1 MIYVLETLLLKE
13 RVSEMSKNSYSK
25 QFHEAFIS
33 LKEVEKQNFSR
44 IVNKLYQV
52 NFITRKK
59 TSDMNDYR
67 FILAYKEVFE
77 PFFKL
82 TDFSLNIKREDEV
95 IYIQNESI
103 FNHMR
108 LRKTESILI
117 LVLRIIYQRKKDYV
131 TLDENVEVFLYEIH
145 DELTRIGYLDNKRIT
160 KNELKP
166 ALSFLRAY
174 NMIDYI
180 DRGLHDDARIK
191 IYPSIIYIT
200 NLESIK
206 EVVSQLD
213 QYLEGAQDNE
223 EINED

>member
-67 FILAYKEVFE
+67 FILAYKEIFE

>member
-67 FILAYKEVFE
+67 FILAYKEIFE

-117 LVLRIIYQRKKDYV
+117 LVLRII
-131 TLDENVEVFLYEIH
+131 
-145 DELTRIGYLDNKRIT
+145 
-160 KNELKP
+160 
-166 ALSFLRAY
+166 
-174 NMIDYI
+174 
-180 DRGLHDDARIK
+180 
-191 IYPSIIYIT
+191 
-200 NLESIK
+200 
-206 EVVSQLD
+206 
-213 QYLEGAQDNE
+213 
-223 EINED
+223 